1 MTSHHHRSGPLKQK
15 NKKHKTGRHESK
27 TLLARRLGG
36 KVEGRRVS
44 VRSTGSSNGSMSLA
58 GQKAVRL
65 QRQKQLRGHKRDE
78 LLLQRRFGLGGSLGP
93 PKIVALVGLSGQA
106 QLAHVQQSILES
118 ASAVEEPLAHDR
130 TVVVALKNCTTG
142 VFLQHKQKISVV
154 ACGCDLLVAL
164 DAAKVADVVVFVLS
178 VHDGVEG
185 GLSPEGMQIVSAV
198 RAQGLPT
205 TVGLI
210 QGLETHTAKGQAEL
224 KKLGH
229 KFFAAEFGESTKV
242 AMAHVPGQL
251 SRVLFTLSPKVIHWR
266 EARSYMLAT
275 TATFVPGLE
284 ALNEQG
290 EQVSELQ
297 VNGYVRGKPLSV
309 NQLIHITDVGT
320 FQLSRITRAATRQV
334 QHGKLDV
341 DMATRRAATPEVA
354 GLEHEVVLATAD
366 PALQEDLRFEAE
378 YDPFAAE
385 QTWPTNE
392 ELAEAEAEAK
402 KQRQADT
409 AATKGASGY
418 QAAWL
423 DGEDNDVDAEDGSVQ
438 DNDDEDDSEAVNQDF
453 CKTGDDDD
461 DDDDM
466 FMVDD
471 DESVDPVQQRQD
483 EAENM
488 TFPDEVDTPADQPA
502 RVRFARYRGMKS
514 LRTSVW
520 DPKESL
526 PMDYARLFQFD
537 DFAMVQRLALA
548 RGKDAERAM
557 KEQLRRTVKTQQQVR
572 SRASSMAMEDVE
584 EATAPSCSASGALLP
599 DEFGSMGYVP
609 SGVLVTLHL
618 QRVPVAKLQ
627 ARLHAGPLVMGALL
641 KHENRLSV
649 LNFSIQR
656 AASFAGETLKS
667 KEELSFHCG
676 FRRFSGK
683 PIFSDQSLKSDQHL
697 FQRFLPQSGWSVA
710 TVYGPVT
717 FQPASLLLFK
727 PDGQL
732 VASGTLKNVHP
743 DRVVL
748 KRVVLTGTPV
758 KVKKRKA
765 VVRYMF
771 HSPEDIRWFK
781 PVELAT
787 KHGLTGHIKES
798 LGTHGDLKA
807 VFNKPIKQHD
817 TVCLHLYKRV
827 YPKFPTKNPLS
838 K

>member
-27 TLLARRLGG
+27 TLLARRSGG
-36 KVEGRRVS
+36 KVEGRRAS
-44 VRSTGSSNGSMSLA
+44 VRSTGSSIGSMSLS
-58 GQKAVRL
+58 GQKAARL
-65 QRQKQLRGHKRDE
+65 QRQKQLRGNKRE
-78 LLLQRRFGLGGSLGP
+78 EMLLQRRFGLGSALGP
-93 PKIVALVGLSGQA
+93 PKIVALVALSEMA
-106 QLAHVQQSILES
+106 NLAEVQQSLLEG
-118 ASAVEEPLAHDR
+118 ASSVEEPAQDA
-130 TVVVALKNCTTG
+130 VGLKNCTVG
-142 VFLQHKQKISVV
+142 VFSQHKQKLCVID
-154 ACGCDLLVAL
+154 CGCNLLVAL

-178 VHDGVEG
+178 VHNGADG
-185 GLSPEGMQIVSAV
+185 GLSEEGVRIVSAV

-210 QGLETHTAKGQAEL
+210 QGLEKHTPKGQAEL
-224 KKLGH
+224 KKLGN
-229 KFFAAEFGESTKV
+229 KFFATEFGENAKV
-242 AMAHVPGQL
+242 AVANVPGQL
-251 SRVLFTLSPKVIHWR
+251 SRVLITLSPKVIHWR

-275 TATFVPGLE
+275 TATFVPGSE
-284 ALNEQG
+284 AQNDKG
-290 EQVSELQ
+290 EQVGELQ
-297 VNGYVRGKPLSV
+297 VNGYLRGKPLSV

-320 FQLSRITRAATRQV
+320 FQLSRITRAAARQT
-334 QHGKLDV
+334 QRGKIDA
-341 DMATRRAATPEVA
+341 DMSAKPPVA
-354 GLEHEVVLATAD
+354 PVPVGQDDDLVLATAD

-378 YDPFAAE
+378 YDPFASE

-392 ELAEAEAEAK
+392 ELAEAEQEAK
-402 KQRQADT
+402 KQRQAET
-409 AATKGASGY
+409 AANKGASSY

-423 DGEDNDVDAEDGSVQ
+423 DGEDEDEDEMKDDG
-438 DNDDEDDSEAVNQDF
+438 DEDDSAAVNQDF
-453 CKTGDDDD
+453 CKTGDDEDDDDD

-471 DESVDPVQQRQD
+471 DYVDQAQKRKD
-483 EAENM
+483 EEENM
-488 TFPDEVDTPADQPA
+488 SFPDEVDAPVDQPA

-514 LRTSVW
+514 LRTSAW

-526 PMDYARLFQFD
+526 PSDYARLFQFA

-557 KEQLRRTVKTQQQVR
+557 KEQLRRKSKTQQAR
-572 SRASSMAMEDVE
+572 SRTSSMVMEDVE
-584 EATAPSCSASGALLP
+584 DSASVASSSLASEALP
-599 DEFGSMGYVP
+599 DEFGEMGYVP
-609 SGVLVTLHL
+609 SGVFVTLHL
-618 QRVPVAKLQ
+618 KSVPVAKLQ
-627 ARLHAGPLVMGALL
+627 ARIQAGPLVMGALL

-649 LNFSIQR
+649 LNFSVQR

-667 KEELSFHCG
+667 KDELSFHCG

-683 PIFSDQSLKSDQHL
+683 PVFSDQSLKSDQHL

-732 VASGTLKNVHP
+732 VASGTLKNVNP

-748 KRVVLTGTPV
+748 KRVIITGTPV

-781 PVELAT
+781 PVELVT

-827 YPKFPTKNPLS
+827 YPKFPTQNPLS
-838 K
+838 N

>member
-27 TLLARRLGG
+27 TLLSKRQGG
-36 KVEGRRVS
+36 KVEGRRLS
-44 VRSTGSSNGSMSLA
+44 VRSNGSSIGSMSLS
-58 GQKAVRL
+58 GQKAARL
-65 QRQKQLRGHKRDE
+65 QRQKQLRGNKRE
-78 LLLQRRFGLGGSLGP
+78 EMLLQRRFGLGSALGP
-93 PKIVALVGLSGQA
+93 PKIVALVALSEQA
-106 QLAHVQQSILES
+106 NLAEVQQSILEG
-118 ASAVEEPLAHDR
+118 ASTVEEPAQD
-130 TVVVALKNCTTG
+130 VVGLRNCTIG
-142 VFLQHKQKISVV
+142 VFAQHKQKLCVV
-154 ACGCDLLVAL
+154 DCGCNLLVAL
-164 DAAKVADVVVFVLS
+164 DAAKVADVVVFVLA
-178 VHDGVEG
+178 VHNGEEG
-185 GLSPEGMQIVSAV
+185 GLSEEGVRIVSAV

-210 QGLETHTAKGQAEL
+210 QGLEKHTAKGQSDL
-224 KKLGH
+224 KKLGV
-229 KFFAAEFGESTKV
+229 KFFSTEFGENAKV
-242 AMAHVPGQL
+242 AQANVPGQL
-251 SRVLFTLSPKVIHWR
+251 SRILITLTPKVIHWR

-275 TATFVPGLE
+275 TATFVPGTE
-284 ALNEQG
+284 AQNDKG
-290 EQVSELQ
+290 EQVGDLQ
-297 VNGYVRGKPLSV
+297 VNGYLRGKPLSV
-309 NQLIHITDVGT
+309 NQLVHITDVGT
-320 FQLSRITRAATRQV
+320 FQMSRITRAAARQV
-334 QHGKLDV
+334 QRGKMDA
-341 DMATRRAATPEVA
+341 DMSAKPPVAPVAAA
-354 GLEHEVVLATAD
+354 QDDADLVLATAD

-392 ELAEAEAEAK
+392 ELAEAEQEAK
-402 KQRQADT
+402 KQRQAD
-409 AATKGASGY
+409 AAAGKGASGY

-423 DGEDNDVDAEDGSVQ
+423 DGDDEEDDMKDAED
-438 DNDDEDDSEAVNQDF
+438 EDDEAVNQDF

-461 DDDDM
+461 DDDDDDM
-466 FMVDD
+466 SMD
-471 DESVDPVQQRQD
+471 DENY
-483 EAENM
+483 AEQMRTKRREEEDNLA
-488 TFPDEVDTPADQPA
+488 FPDEVDVPVDTPA

-514 LRTSVW
+514 LRTSEW

-526 PMDYARLFQFD
+526 PSDYARLFQFE

-557 KEQLRRTVKTQQQVR
+557 KDQLRRKSKAQQHASR

-584 EATAPSCSASGALLP
+584 DSASTASSSLASEALP
-599 DEFGSMGYVP
+599 DEFGEMGYVP
-609 SGVLVTLHL
+609 SGVFVTLHL
-618 QRVPVAKLQ
+618 KSVPVAKLQ
-627 ARLHAGPLVMGALL
+627 ARIQAGPLIMGALL

-649 LNFSIQR
+649 LNFSLQR
-656 AASFAGETLKS
+656 ASSFTGEPLKS

-683 PIFSDQSLKSDQHL
+683 PVFSDQSLKSDQHL
-697 FQRFLPQSGWSVA
+697 FQRFMPPSGWSVA
-710 TVYGPVT
+710 TVYAPVT
-717 FQPASLLLFK
+717 FQPASVLLFK

-732 VASGTLKNVHP
+732 VASGTLKNVNP

-748 KRVVLTGTPV
+748 KRVILTGTPV

-781 PVELAT
+781 PVELVT

-827 YPKFPTKNPLS
+827 YPKFPTLQPLS
-838 K
+838 N

>member
-15 NKKHKTGRHESK
+15 NKQHKTGRHESK
-27 TLLARRLGG
+27 TLLARRSGG
-36 KVEGRRVS
+36 KVEGRRAS
-44 VRSTGSSNGSMSLA
+44 VRSTGSTTGSMSLS
-58 GQKAVRL
+58 GQKAARL
-65 QRQKQLRGHKRDE
+65 QRQKQLRGNKREE
-78 LLLQRRFGLGGSLGP
+78 LLLSRRFGLGGSLGP
-93 PKIVALVGLSGQA
+93 PKIVALVALSDQA
-106 QLAHVQQSILES
+106 NLQEVQQSLLEG
-118 ASAVEEPLAHDR
+118 AATVEEPAHD
-130 TVVVALKNCTTG
+130 VVGLKNCAVG
-142 VFLQHKQKISVV
+142 VFSQHKQKLCVV
-154 ACGCDLLVAL
+154 DCGCNLLVAL

-178 VHDGVEG
+178 VHGGVEG
-185 GLSPEGMQIVSAV
+185 GLSEEGVKIVSAV

-205 TVGLI
+205 TVGVI
-210 QGLETHTAKGQAEL
+210 QGLEKHTPKAQTEL
-224 KKLGH
+224 KKLGN
-229 KFFAAEFGESTKV
+229 KFFATEFGESAKV
-242 AMAHVPGQL
+242 ALANVPNQL
-251 SRVLFTLSPKVIHWR
+251 TRVLITLSPKVIHWR
-266 EARSYMLAT
+266 EARSYMLAS
-275 TATFVPGLE
+275 TATFVPGSE
-284 ALNEQG
+284 AQNDKG
-290 EQVSELQ
+290 EQVGELQ
-297 VNGYVRGKPLSV
+297 VNGYLRGKPLSV

-320 FQLSRITRAATRQV
+320 FQLSRITRATARQV
-334 QHGKLDV
+334 QRGKMDA
-341 DMATRRAATPEVA
+341 DMSAKPPVA
-354 GLEHEVVLATAD
+354 PAPAVQDADLVLATAD

-392 ELAEAEAEAK
+392 ELAEAEQEAK
-402 KQRQADT
+402 KQRQAET
-409 AATKGASGY
+409 AASKGASSY

-423 DGEDNDVDAEDGSVQ
+423 DGEEEEEEDAMKDGEEEEEESAAVD
-438 DNDDEDDSEAVNQDF
+438 QDF

-461 DDDDM
+461 DDDDDM

-471 DESVDPVQQRQD
+471 DYVDQAQKQKD
-483 EAENM
+483 EEDNM
-488 TFPDEVDTPADQPA
+488 TFPDEVDVPADQPA

-514 LRTSVW
+514 LRTSEW

-526 PMDYARLFQFD
+526 PSDYARLFQFE

-548 RGKDAERAM
+548 RGKEAERAM
-557 KEQLRRTVKTQQQVR
+557 KDQLRRKSKTQQAR
-572 SRASSMAMEDVE
+572 SRASSMTMEDVE
-584 EATAPSCSASGALLP
+584 DSASVASSSLASEALP
-599 DEFGSMGYVP
+599 DEFGEMGYVP
-609 SGVLVTLHL
+609 SGVFVTLHL
-618 QRVPVAKLQ
+618 KSVPVAKLQ
-627 ARLHAGPLVMGALL
+627 ARIQAGPLVMGALL

-649 LNFSIQR
+649 LNFSVQR
-656 AASFAGETLKS
+656 AGSFAGETVKS
-667 KEELSFHCG
+667 KDELSFHCG

-683 PIFSDQSLKSDQHL
+683 PVFSDQSLKSDQHL
-697 FQRFLPQSGWSVA
+697 FQRFLPQAGWSVA

-732 VASGTLKNVHP
+732 VASGTLKNVSP
-743 DRVVL
+743 NRVVL
-748 KRVVLTGTPV
+748 KRVIVTGTPV

-781 PVELAT
+781 PVELVT

-838 K
+838 N

>member
-15 NKKHKTGRHESK
+15 NKKHKTGRHDSK

-44 VRSTGSSNGSMSLA
+44 VRSAGLGIGSFSLS

-65 QRQKQLRGHKRDE
+65 QRQKQMRVNKREE
-78 LLLQRRFGLGGSLGP
+78 LLLQRRFGLGGSCGP
-93 PKIVALVGLSGQA
+93 PKIVALVGLSEQGHLA
-106 QLAHVQQSILES
+106 QVHESILEG
-118 ASAVEEPLAHDR
+118 ATAIEEPPMD
-130 TVVVALKNCTTG
+130 VVGLQNCTTG
-142 VFLQHKQKISVV
+142 VFSKSKQKLCVV
-154 ACGCDLLVAL
+154 QCGCSLLVAL
-164 DAAKVADVVVFVLS
+164 DAAKVADVIVFVLS
-178 VHDGVEG
+178 VQNGVNG
-185 GLSPEGMQIVSAV
+185 GLSEEGIKIVSAV
-198 RAQGLPT
+198 RAQGLPS

-210 QGLETHTAKGQAEL
+210 EGLEQHAMKSQTEL

-229 KFFAAEFGESTKV
+229 KFFTAEFGEHVKV
-242 AMAHVPGQL
+242 VMANAPGQL
-251 SRVLFTLSPKVIHWR
+251 TRVLTTLSPKVIHWR

-275 TATFVPGLE
+275 TATFVPGSDE
-284 ALNEQG
+284 TNEQG
-290 EQVSELQ
+290 EQVGDLK
-297 VNGYVRGKPLSV
+297 VNGYLRGKPLSV

-320 FQLSRITRAATRQV
+320 FQLSHISNAVAHQV
-334 QHGKLDV
+334 QRGKVDV
-341 DMATRRAATPEVA
+341 DMGTKASVA
-354 GLEHEVVLATAD
+354 REEDETVVLATAN
-366 PALQEDLRFEAE
+366 PVLQEDLRFEAE
-378 YDPFAAE
+378 YNPFAAD

-392 ELAEAEAEAK
+392 ELAEAEAT
-402 KQRQADT
+402 KQHEADT
-409 AATKGASGY
+409 AATKGASSY

-423 DGEDNDVDAEDGSVQ
+423 GGVEEG
-438 DNDDEDDSEAVNQDF
+438 DDEDRMKENEDEQEPAVDQKF
-453 CKTGDDDD
+453 CKTGDNVDDD
-461 DDDDM
+461 EDDDDM
-466 FMVDD
+466 FTVDD
-471 DESVDPVQQRQD
+471 DAIDQARKQKD
-483 EAENM
+483 EAENR

-526 PMDYARLFQFD
+526 PSDYSRLFQFA

-548 RGKDAERAM
+548 RGKEAER
-557 KEQLRRTVKTQQQVR
+557 VIQQQRRHKAKSQLSR
-572 SRASSMAMEDVE
+572 SRTSSMAMEDVD
-584 EATAPSCSASGALLP
+584 EAVSVASE
-599 DEFGSMGYVP
+599 EFGELGFVP
-609 SGVLVTLHL
+609 SGMFVTLHIKH
-618 QRVPVAKLQ
+618 VAISKLQ
-627 ARLHAGPLVMGALL
+627 ARMEAGPLIVGALL

-667 KEELSFHCG
+667 KDELSFHCG
-676 FRRFSGK
+676 FRRFTGK

-697 FQRFLPQSGWSVA
+697 FQRFLPPSGWSVA

-727 PDGQL
+727 PTGQL
-732 VASGTLKNVHP
+732 VASGTLMNVNP
-743 DRVVL
+743 DRIVL
-748 KRVVLTGTPV
+748 KRVILTGTPV

-771 HSPEDIRWFK
+771 HSPEDVRWFK
-781 PVELAT
+781 PVELTT

-827 YPKFPTKNPLS
+827 YPKFPTTTPLS
-838 K
+838 N

>member
-27 TLLARRLGG
+27 TLLARRSGG
-36 KVEGRRVS
+36 KVEGRRSS
-44 VRSTGSSNGSMSLA
+44 VRSTGSSIGSMSLS
-58 GQKAVRL
+58 GQKAARL
-65 QRQKQLRGHKRDE
+65 QRQKHLRDNKREE
-78 LLLQRRFGLGGSLGP
+78 LLLQRRFGLGGALGP
-93 PKIVALVGLSGQA
+93 PKIVALVGLSGSA
-106 QLAHVQQSILES
+106 DLAAVQQSILDG
-118 ASAVEEPLAHDR
+118 ASNVEEPAQD
-130 TVVVALKNCTTG
+130 VVGLKNCTVG
-142 VFLQHKQKISVV
+142 VFSQHKQKICVID
-154 ACGCDLLVAL
+154 CGCNLLVAL

-178 VHDGVEG
+178 VHNGADG
-185 GLSPEGMQIVSAV
+185 GLSEEGVKIVSAV

-205 TVGLI
+205 TVGVI
-210 QGLETHTAKGQAEL
+210 QGLEKHTAKGQTEL
-224 KKLGH
+224 KKLGS
-229 KFFAAEFGESTKV
+229 KFFATEFGEKFGESAKV
-242 AMAHVPGQL
+242 ALANVPGQL
-251 SRVLFTLSPKVIHWR
+251 SRVLITLSPKVIHWR

-275 TATFVPGLE
+275 TATFVPGTE
-284 ALNEQG
+284 AQNDKG
-290 EQVSELQ
+290 EQVGELQ
-297 VNGYVRGKPLSV
+297 VNGYLRGKPLSV

-320 FQLSRITRAATRQV
+320 FQMSRITRAAARQV
-334 QHGKLDV
+334 QRGKMDANMNAKPPV
-341 DMATRRAATPEVA
+341 APVTPGHDEE
-354 GLEHEVVLATAD
+354 LVLATAD
-366 PALQEDLRFEAE
+366 PTLQEDLRFEAE
-378 YDPFAAE
+378 YDPFASE

-392 ELAEAEAEAK
+392 EIEEAEAEAK
-402 KQRQADT
+402 KQRQEET
-409 AATKGASGY
+409 AASKGASSY

-423 DGEDNDVDAEDGSVQ
+423 DG
-438 DNDDEDDSEAVNQDF
+438 DDEEEDEMKDADEEEDVAVNQDF
-453 CKTGDDDD
+453 CKTGEDDDD
-461 DDDDM
+461 EDDDDM

-471 DESVDPVQQRQD
+471 AYVDQAQKRKDE
-483 EAENM
+483 EENM
-488 TFPDEVDTPADQPA
+488 TFPDEVDAPADQPA

-514 LRTSVW
+514 LRTSAW

-526 PMDYARLFQFD
+526 PSDYARLFQFD

-557 KEQLRRTVKTQQQVR
+557 KDQLRRMSKTQPTR

-584 EATAPSCSASGALLP
+584 DSASAVSSSLASEALP
-599 DEFGSMGYVP
+599 DEFGEMGYVP
-609 SGVLVTLHL
+609 SGVFVTLHL
-618 QRVPVAKLQ
+618 KSVCVAKLQ
-627 ARLHAGPLVMGALL
+627 SRIQAGPLVMGALL

-649 LNFSIQR
+649 LNFSVQR
-656 AASFAGETLKS
+656 ASSFAGETLKA

-683 PIFSDQSLKSDQHL
+683 PVFSDQSLKSDQHL

-727 PDGQL
+727 SDGQL
-732 VASGTLKNVHP
+732 VASGTLKNVNP

-748 KRVVLTGTPV
+748 KRVIITGTPV

-781 PVELAT
+781 PVELVS

-827 YPKFPTKNPLS
+827 YPKFPTMNLLS
-838 K
+838 N

>member
-27 TLLARRLGG
+27 TLLARRMGG
-36 KVEGRRVS
+36 KMEGRRVS
-44 VRSTGSSNGSMSLA
+44 VCSSGSSISSMGLS
-58 GQKAVRL
+58 GQKAARL
-65 QRQKQLRGHKRDE
+65 QRQKQLRGNKRE
-78 LLLQRRFGLGGSLGP
+78 EMMLQRRFGLGSALGP
-93 PKIVALVGLSGQA
+93 PKIVALVGLSDQA
-106 QLAHVQQSILES
+106 NLIEVRQSILKD
-118 ASAVEEPLAHDR
+118 ASTVEESQSQSQE
-130 TVVVALKNCTTG
+130 VAGLKNCTIG
-142 VFLQHKQKISVV
+142 VFNQHKQKLCVV
-154 ACGCDLLVAL
+154 DCGCNLLVAL

-178 VHDGVEG
+178 MQNGADG
-185 GLSPEGMQIVSAV
+185 GLSEEGVRIVSAV

-210 QGLETHTAKGQAEL
+210 QGLGQHTPKGQTEL

-229 KFFAAEFGESTKV
+229 KFFVTEFGESVKV
-242 AMAHVPGQL
+242 AAANVPGQL
-251 SRVLFTLSPKVIHWR
+251 LRVLITLSPKVIHWR

-275 TATFVPGLE
+275 AAAFVPGTE
-284 ALNEQG
+284 VQNQQG
-290 EQVSELQ
+290 EQVGELQ
-297 VNGYVRGKPLSV
+297 VNGYLRGKPLSV

-320 FQLSRITRAATRQV
+320 FQLSRITRGV
-334 QHGKLDV
+334 
-341 DMATRRAATPEVA
+341 
-354 GLEHEVVLATAD
+354 
-366 PALQEDLRFEAE
+366 EDLRFESE

-402 KQRQADT
+402 KQRQAET
-409 AATKGASGY
+409 AANKGASSY

-423 DGEDNDVDAEDGSVQ
+423 D
-438 DNDDEDDSEAVNQDF
+438 DEDDVDEADGMKDNEEEEDSAVNQDF
-453 CKTGDDDD
+453 CKTGEKDDE

-471 DESVDPVQQRQD
+471 DYVDQAQKRKD
-483 EAENM
+483 EEENM
-488 TFPDEVDTPADQPA
+488 TFPDEVDTPVNQPA

-514 LRTSVW
+514 LRTSAW

-526 PMDYARLFQFD
+526 PANYSRLFQFA

-557 KEQLRRTVKTQQQVR
+557 KDQLRRKTKIQQTR

-584 EATAPSCSASGALLP
+584 DTASVALSSLASEALP
-599 DEFGSMGYVP
+599 EEFGEMGYVP
-609 SGVLVTLHL
+609 SGVFVSLHL
-618 QRVPVAKLQ
+618 RRVPVPELQ
-627 ARLHAGPLVMGALL
+627 ARIQAGPLIMGALL

-649 LNFSIQR
+649 LNFSVQR
-656 AASFAGETLKS
+656 AASFGGETLKS

-683 PIFSDQSLKSDQHL
+683 PVFSDQSLKSDQHL

-710 TVYGPVT
+710 TVYGPMT
-717 FQPASLLLFK
+717 FQPATLLLFK
-727 PDGQL
+727 PNGQL
-732 VASGTLKNVHP
+732 VASGTLKNVNP

-748 KRVVLTGTPV
+748 KRVIITGTPV

-765 VVRYMF
+765 VIRYMF

-827 YPKFPTKNPLS
+827 YPKFPTMNPLS
-838 K
+838 N

>member
-1 MTSHHHRSGPLKQK
+1 MTSHHHRSGPLKQS

-27 TLLARRLGG
+27 TLLARRSGG
-36 KVEGRRVS
+36 KVEGRRAS
-44 VRSTGSSNGSMSLA
+44 VRSTGSSIGSMSLS
-58 GQKAVRL
+58 GQKASRL
-65 QRQKQLRGHKRDE
+65 QRQKQLRGNKRDE
-78 LLLQRRFGLGGSLGP
+78 MLLQRRFGLGSSLGP
-93 PKIVALVGLSGQA
+93 PKIVALVALIDMA
-106 QLAHVQQSILES
+106 NLAEVQQSILEG
-118 ASAVEEPLAHDR
+118 ASSVEEPAQD
-130 TVVVALKNCTTG
+130 VVGLKNCTVG
-142 VFLQHKQKISVV
+142 VFSQHKQKLCVID
-154 ACGCDLLVAL
+154 CGCNLLVAL

-178 VHDGVEG
+178 VHNGADG
-185 GLSPEGMQIVSAV
+185 GLSEEGVRIVSAV

-210 QGLETHTAKGQAEL
+210 QGLEKHTPKGQADL
-224 KKLGH
+224 KKLGN
-229 KFFAAEFGESTKV
+229 KFFATEFGESAKV
-242 AMAHVPGQL
+242 AMANVPGQL
-251 SRVLFTLSPKVIHWR
+251 SRVLITLSPKVIHWR

-275 TATFVPGLE
+275 TATFVPGSE
-284 ALNEQG
+284 AQNDKG
-290 EQVSELQ
+290 EQVGELQ
-297 VNGYVRGKPLSV
+297 INGYLRGKPLSV
-309 NQLIHITDVGT
+309 NQLIHVTDVGT
-320 FQLSRITRAATRQV
+320 FQLSRITRAAASQTQRVADMSGKPPVAPVPAV
-334 QHGKLDV
+334 QDDDL
-341 DMATRRAATPEVA
+341 
-354 GLEHEVVLATAD
+354 VLATAD
-366 PALQEDLRFEAE
+366 PTLQEDLRLEAE
-378 YDPFAAE
+378 YDPFASE

-392 ELAEAEAEAK
+392 EIAEAEQEAK

-409 AATKGASGY
+409 AANKGASGY

-423 DGEDNDVDAEDGSVQ
+423 DGEDEDEEGMK
-438 DNDDEDDSEAVNQDF
+438 DDEEEEESAAVNQDF
-453 CKTGDDDD
+453 CKTGDDEDDD

-471 DESVDPVQQRQD
+471 DYVDQAQKRKD
-483 EAENM
+483 EEENM
-488 TFPDEVDTPADQPA
+488 SFPDELDVPADQPA

-514 LRTSVW
+514 LRTSAW

-526 PMDYARLFQFD
+526 PSDYARLFQFQ

-557 KEQLRRTVKTQQQVR
+557 KEQLRRKSKTQQAR
-572 SRASSMAMEDVE
+572 SRALSMAMEDVE
-584 EATAPSCSASGALLP
+584 DSASVASSSLASEALP
-599 DEFGSMGYVP
+599 DEFGEMGYVP
-609 SGVLVTLHL
+609 SGVFVTLHL
-618 QRVPVAKLQ
+618 KSVPVAKLQ
-627 ARLHAGPLVMGALL
+627 ARIQAGPLVMGALL

-649 LNFSIQR
+649 LNFSVQR
-656 AASFAGETLKS
+656 AVSFAGETVKS

-683 PIFSDQSLKSDQHL
+683 PVFSDQSLKSDQHL

-732 VASGTLKNVHP
+732 VASGTLKNVNP

-748 KRVVLTGTPV
+748 KRVIITGTPV

-771 HSPEDIRWFK
+771 HSPEDIRWFR
-781 PVELAT
+781 PVELST

-807 VFNKPIKQHD
+807 VFSKPIKQHD

-827 YPKFPTKNPLS
+827 YPKFPTQNPLS
-838 K
+838 N